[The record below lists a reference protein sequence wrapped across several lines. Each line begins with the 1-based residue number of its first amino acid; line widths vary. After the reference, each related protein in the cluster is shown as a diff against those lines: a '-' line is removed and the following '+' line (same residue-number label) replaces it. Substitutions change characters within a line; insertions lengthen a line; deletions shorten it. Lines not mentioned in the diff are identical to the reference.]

1 MEEVRP
7 DWISWRCR
15 KRLRRAHPRPLS
27 SSPCVSTPSSVDL
40 PASTL
45 PRTARRRSMNCG
57 QGQRIK
63 PPFIYKW
70 RTDVGHN
77 RELGHPFSQRLRLSC
92 DVKNCQQGINSN
104 PPYPPPPQNNNEQ
117 QARKKYFPLSFLNTF
132 KNKSVNSKQIVRGV
146 LCVGFKKKYYSYA
159 KSKYSHLRLGV

>member
-57 QGQRIK
+57 QRQRIK

-70 RTDVGHN
+70 RADVGHN
-77 RELGHPFSQRLRLSC
+77 RELGHPFFHKWADIGRNRELSL
-92 DVKNCQQGINSN
+92 
-104 PPYPPPPQNNNEQ
+104 
-117 QARKKYFPLSFLNTF
+117 PLSQTIHKLLVQAGKQSDFHVMLKTVNRESIQITPPTHTQITMFASTQKLLILFLF
-132 KNKSVNSKQIVRGV
+132 
-146 LCVGFKKKYYSYA
+146 
-159 KSKYSHLRLGV
+159 